1 MQVFKQSICILYIDT
16 NYKLITK
23 KIEILHYVKI
33 FFYILIRISTL
44 VTVKIKYQL
53 HVSNI
58 NRNWFVKISVIK
70 IFIYNT

>member
-44 VTVKIKYQL
+44 VTVKIKCQL